1 MRKSDFFETSV
12 PKRLRPFFT
21 IAKIYILFFIFASW
35 SLPNALASH
44 LPDGG
49 HYRDE
54 GLRISTFD
62 IDVTPPVGYH
72 LAYDPAINTWDLGLR
87 AKGIVLLGAGN
98 PIVLCAID
106 AIGISNQGYEEFRK
120 AVAFAAGTSTERV
133 AVHALHQHDAP
144 RFDPGGEKI
153 LLDAGIDPAGLKST
167 WGRETID
174 HLIKAISVS
183 LKSAQPIDYFGWGE
197 AFVHEV
203 ASNRTVYRG
212 ADGKVIRP
220 RFSSTGTDSLLRK
233 LPVGTVDST
242 VTVVSFWNNDKPVA
256 VLSFFAT
263 HPQSYYRTGVANP
276 DFVGVARFFRQL
288 AVPDALHIH
297 FIGAGGNV
305 AAGKYNDGSH
315 INRLLLAQRLADGME
330 RAWKSTQRQ
339 AITAKDINWLVESVA
354 LRPNQKIY
362 NLRNKI
368 QMGEASVKN
377 MSDAYDL
384 AWLNQ
389 YEAGKKVDCSV
400 LKIRSANLLF
410 MPGELF
416 VEYQL
421 KAKKEGKN
429 RLVAMAAYGDYG
441 PGYIGTAEAYQYG
454 GYETERGSNVTAEA
468 EEVLMQ
474 AIRKLL
480 GIVDN

>member
-72 LAYDPAINTWDLGLR
+72 LAYDPEINKWDLGLR
-87 AKGIVLLGAGN
+87 AKGIVLLGVGE

-106 AIGISNQGYEEFRK
+106 AIGISNQGHEDFRK
-120 AVAFAAGTSTERV
+120 ALAFAAGTSKERV

-144 RFDPGGEKI
+144 RYDPGGEKI
-153 LLDAGIDPAGLKST
+153 LLDAGIDPAGLNST

-174 HLIKAISVS
+174 HLVKAISAS
-183 LKSAQPIDYFGWGE
+183 LKSAQPVNYFGWGE

-297 FIGAGGNV
+297 FNGAGGNV
-305 AAGKYNDGSH
+305 AVGKYNDGSH
-315 INRLLLAQRLADGME
+315 INRLLLAERLADGME

-339 AITAKDINWLVESVA
+339 TITAKDINWFVESVA

-368 QMGEASVKN
+368 QMSEASVKN

-389 YEAGKKVDCSV
+389 YEAGKKVDCAV
-400 LKIRSANLLF
+400 LKIKNANLLF

-416 VEYQL
+416 VEYQIE
-421 KAKKEGKN
+421 AKKAGRN
-429 RLVAMAAYGDYG
+429 RLVAMSAYGDYG

-468 EEVLMQ
+468 EAVLMK
-474 AIRKLL
+474 AISNLL
-480 GIVDN
+480 NK